1 MNEVQQHLVRSFR
14 QRRTL
19 LVTSSVFVLSSIVE
33 YISFH
38 FILGLIHIII
48 SILVL
53 LLVVDVVLAFL
64 IGWVLAEPLAIHAY
78 LREVRRKQKSPSRLY
93 IPLSAAKNL
102 YETPSDASNQRRQ
115 QNVHTLL
122 RNNVHLL
129 ILGLPGAGKTIALQA
144 SHLLTFLLFN
154 PLFLSSLTGR
164 ASSSARL
171 SLLTSELALQ

>member
-144 SHLLTFLLFN
+144 YQY
-154 PLFLSSLTGR
+154 PSL
-164 ASSSARL
+164 AHYWRL
-171 SLLTSELALQ
+171 I